1 MRNIAIYAPAG
12 LVFAAHG
19 ASGMEL
25 DTLLPAG
32 IPGLG
37 APAPL
42 TVIGRLQG
50 EDRPIPIQLGDFSLQ
65 PTIAAGLG
73 YDSAPNGNAAGTEDI
88 NAAPSLIA
96 VDIPAGFGAYIAGNT
111 QLLVGEPGQDTAGY
125 TAAAGEE
132 AVFPQETISL
142 SAGIARTA
150 QTGFG
155 LNTLGLSKPIA
166 FTAAGANLGD
176 KILAGMF
183 TLKPQISFTTAKFD
197 SLAAED
203 VSQFRASTGIDYT
216 PGGPFRVVS
225 LFESTDSR
233 YRAKNF
239 NAQSYA
245 ALIGLDEDATGLWEY
260 RILAGAAWR
269 VPAPD
274 APASAAARAAPVLEA
289 AATWAPSELDTVSA
303 DAEREIDDPDQIGP
317 AGYTITE
324 ADLAYTHEMG
334 GGIDVTGT
342 FKAANAAYFG
352 TRLNETI
359 LNAAGT
365 IAWHLN
371 ASLAINLSY
380 AFNDR
385 QANFLRADNE
395 HIVTFNAVFTP

>member
-19 ASGMEL
+19 AAGMEL

-42 TVIGRLQG
+42 TIIGSLQG
-50 EDRPIPIQLGDFSLQ
+50 RDRPVPIQLGNFTLEPTFS
-65 PTIAAGLG
+65 TGLG
-73 YDSAPNGNAAGTEDI
+73 YDSAPNGNAAGTETF
-88 NAAPSLIA
+88 NAAPSLI
-96 VDIPAGFGAYIAGNT
+96 VTDIPAGFGAYIAGNT
-111 QLLVGEPGQDTAGY
+111 DVLAGDPAQDTAGY

-132 AVFPQETISL
+132 AVFPRETLSL
-142 SAGIARTA
+142 SGGIARTA

-166 FTAAGANLGD
+166 FTAAGLNASD
-176 KILAGMF
+176 KFLAGMF
-183 TLKPQISFTTAKFD
+183 TLKPEFSFTEAKFD

-203 VSQFRASTGIDYT
+203 VSQFRASTAIDYT
-216 PGGPFRVVS
+216 PGGPFRLVS
-225 LFESTDSR
+225 LFEATQSL

-245 ALIGLDEDATGLWEY
+245 ALIGIDEDATGLWEY
-260 RILAGAAWR
+260 RVLAGAAWR
-269 VPAPD
+269 VPAPN
-274 APASAAARAAPVLEA
+274 APTNAAARAAPVLEA
-289 AATWAPSELDTVSA
+289 QATWAPSELDTITA
-303 DAEREIDDPDQIGP
+303 GAAREIDDPDQIGP

-324 ADLAYTHEMG
+324 GDLAYTHEMG
-334 GGIDVTGT
+334 GGIDTNCT

-352 TRLNETI
+352 TGLNETI
-359 LNAAGT
+359 FNAAGT

-371 ASLAINLSY
+371 AGLAVNVSY

-385 QANFLRADNE
+385 QANFLRAANE